1 MSPASKAAA
10 GEAAPPNFGDLLAAA
25 GRLTGV
31 ARRTPLL
38 EDPFLNEQAGRRIL
52 VKAECLQKTGSFKFR
67 GAWNRL
73 SALQGEARIRGVVA
87 FSSGNHAQG
96 VAYAAHLQEMPAVIV
111 MPKDAPAAKIGAT
124 RRYGAEVVLY
134 DRLTEDRAAIARR
147 FAEERG
153 MTLVPPFEDPFI
165 IAGQGTVG
173 LEIAEQAHEAGATQA
188 EVLVNASGGGLASGI
203 ALALAERA
211 PGLTVRTV
219 EPAGFDD
226 WARSLEAGAIRT
238 NHAVGGSIQDALMSP
253 SPGLLPFAI
262 GRRAFGPGLAVGD
275 EEALRAMAVAF
286 ARLKIVLEPGG
297 AASLAAALFRREAL
311 QGEAVVVV
319 ASGGNVDP
327 ALFARALA
335 SGA

>member
-1 MSPASKAAA
+1 MSAAA
-10 GEAAPPNFGDLLAAA
+10 NLAPPGFGDVLAAA
-25 GRLTGV
+25 GRLAGV
-31 ARRTPLL
+31 VRRTPLL
-38 EDPFLNEQAGRRIL
+38 EDPFLNEQAGRRLL
-52 VKAECLQKTGSFKFR
+52 VKAECLQRTGSFKFR

-73 SALQGEARIRGVVA
+73 SALQGEARTRGVVA

-96 VAYAAHLQEMPAVIV
+96 VAYAAKLQDMPAVIV

-134 DRLTEDRAAIARR
+134 DRRTEDRAAIARR

-153 MTLVPPFEDPFI
+153 LTLVPPFDDPFV

-173 LEIAEQAHEAGATQA
+173 LEIADQALEAGVTEAS
-188 EVLVNASGGGLASGI
+188 VLVNCSGGGLASGV

-211 PGLTVRTV
+211 PGLTVRTA
-219 EPAGFDD
+219 EPEGFDD
-226 WARSLEAGAIRT
+226 WARSLEAGAIRS

-253 SPGLLPFAI
+253 SPGVLPFAI
-262 GRRAFGPGLAVGD
+262 GRRAFGPGLAVSD
-275 EEALRAMAVAF
+275 EEALRAMAAAF

-297 AASLAAALFRREAL
+297 AASLAAALFRREAIR
-311 QGEAVVVV
+311 GEAVIVV

-327 ALFARALA
+327 AVFARALA
-335 SGA
+335 TGG

>member
-1 MSPASKAAA
+1 MSAAA
-10 GEAAPPNFGDLLAAA
+10 NLAPPGFGDVLAAA
-25 GRLTGV
+25 GRLAGV
-31 ARRTPLL
+31 VRRTPLL
-38 EDPFLNEQAGRRIL
+38 EDPFLNEQAGRRLL
-52 VKAECLQKTGSFKFR
+52 VKAECLQRTGSFKFR

-73 SALQGEARIRGVVA
+73 SALQGEARTRGVVA

-96 VAYAAHLQEMPAVIV
+96 VACAAKLQGMPAVIV

-134 DRLTEDRAAIARR
+134 DRRTEDRAAIARR

-153 MTLVPPFEDPFI
+153 LTLVPPFDDPFV

-173 LEIAEQAHEAGATQA
+173 LEIADQALEAGVTEAS
-188 EVLVNASGGGLASGI
+188 VLVNCSGGGLASGV

-211 PGLTVRTV
+211 PGLTVRTA
-219 EPAGFDD
+219 EPEGFDD
-226 WARSLEAGAIRT
+226 WARSLEAGAIRS

-253 SPGLLPFAI
+253 SPGVLPFAI
-262 GRRAFGPGLAVGD
+262 GRRAFGPGLAVSD
-275 EEALRAMAVAF
+275 EEALRAMAAAF

-297 AASLAAALFRREAL
+297 AASLAAALFRREAIR
-311 QGEAVVVV
+311 GEAVIVV

-327 ALFARALA
+327 AVFARALA
-335 SGA
+335 TGG